1 METETRALKRAF
13 SAAVFLAASV
23 LAAACGST
31 EASEP
36 GRAGDAPAVPE
47 PPLPGTVDPDP
58 GPDPD
63 PTPTPDPK
71 PDCSRKA
78 QAKTAPIALWDTFQ
92 KDAASL
98 NGAALGARVDK
109 LIADVAAQGGA
120 PLEDPAGDRVVFLA
134 RGSSPSGTWKAIGGF
149 IDWDTARAVTLAQV
163 NGTDLYAGETKV
175 ARGKS
180 HEYKLLVTNDDAGY
194 RQDPLAR
201 NVQWD
206 GINRGFGKAGE
217 FNGIVHPQDL
227 PTDKGRLV
235 SLGKV
240 HAAILDNDRDVWVYF
255 PARYDDDKCEKLPSV
270 IFHDGMESLTR
281 GAFAQA
287 ADTLYAQKPELSA
300 VLAFVGL
307 PTQEVRMQEYSFG
320 MSDSKG
326 VQYVDFLAAELL
338 PKLAKDNRLCSKA
351 GAKGISGASLGGL
364 ISTFAAFEE
373 PTTWGWVGAQS
384 SSYFWNDDA
393 MLKRVETTPK
403 IDVRFYLDSGCPDDN
418 CVVTDE
424 MAAIMTAKG
433 YDHVRIK
440 VDGAQHDW
448 EFWNERLSGMLTH
461 FRENKTVCD

>member
-1 METETRALKRAF
+1 METETWPVERAF
-13 SAAVFLAASV
+13 V
-23 LAAACGST
+23 AACFLFACGTT
-31 EASEP
+31 EAETGSPSGDSPAQP
-36 GRAGDAPAVPE
+36 GSST
-47 PPLPGTVDPDP
+47 PGAVDPGP
-58 GPDPD
+58 GPDPG

-92 KDAASL
+92 KDAATL
-98 NGAALGARVDK
+98 NGAALTARVDK
-109 LIADVAAQGGA
+109 LVADVAAQGGA

-134 RGSSPSGTWKAIGGF
+134 RGTSPSGSFQAIGGF
-149 IDWDTARAVTLAQV
+149 VDWDSSKAVTLAQI
-163 NGTDLYAGETKV
+163 GGSDLYAGEAKV

-180 HEYKLLVTNDDAGY
+180 YEYKLLVQANDNGY
-194 RQDPLAR
+194 REDPLAR

-206 GINRGFGKAGE
+206 GINRGFGKKGE
-217 FNGIVHPQDL
+217 FNGIVHPQDIAKE
-227 PTDKGRLV
+227 KGRLV

-240 HAAILDNDRDVWVYF
+240 HSTNLDNDRDVWVYY
-255 PARYDDDKCEKLPSV
+255 PPRYDDGKCEKLPSIV
-270 IFHDGMESLTR
+270 FHDGTESLTR
-281 GAFAQA
+281 GAFAA
-287 ADTLYAQKPELSA
+287 AAETLYTQKPELSA

-307 PTQEVRMQEYSFG
+307 PTQEVRMQEYTFG
-320 MSDSKG
+320 TADAKG

-338 PKLAKDNRLCSKA
+338 PKLSKENRLCSKA

-384 SSYFWNDDA
+384 SSYFWNGDE
-393 MLKRVETTPK
+393 MLTRVESAAK
-403 IDVRFYLDSGCPDDN
+403 IDVRFYLDSGCPGDN

-424 MAAIMTAKG
+424 MDAIMTTKG

-440 VDGAQHDW
+440 DDGAQHDW
-448 EFWNERLSGMLTH
+448 SFWNERLPGMLTH